1 MQEKKGLGRRW
12 KIQSDTRPEGEGKGR
27 YFKSFGE
34 SITIRYLV
42 ASPPKLQHAGTLVVF
57 RIKRNR
63 GSLSRNFQ
71 KKSLPL
77 VVRKS
82 IIDLSMNI
90 FRENLFRF
98 DFEIK
103 YYEYFSSSWFLE
115 IFEKTRILFSK
126 QSQLESENFMMFN
139 VTS

>member
-1 MQEKKGLGRRW
+1 MNDAGEERVGAKMKNPN
-12 KIQSDTRPEGEGKGR
+12 DTRPEGEGKGR
-27 YFKSFGE
+27 CFKSFGE

-98 DFEIK
+98 DFGIK
-103 YYEYFSSSWFLE
+103 YSNILAAVDSLRFLRRFFFQNNHSSNLKIS
-115 IFEKTRILFSK
+115 
-126 QSQLESENFMMFN
+126 
-139 VTS
+139 

>member
-1 MQEKKGLGRRW
+1 MFQEFR
-12 KIQSDTRPEGEGKGR
+12 GEHYHTLPR
-27 YFKSFGE
+27 CE
-34 SITIRYLV
+34 S
-42 ASPPKLQHAGTLVVF
+42 PKLQHTGTLVVF

-103 YYEYFSSSWFLE
+103 YYEYFSSS
-115 IFEKTRILFSK
+115 
-126 QSQLESENFMMFN
+126 
-139 VTS
+139 

>member
-1 MQEKKGLGRRW
+1 MNDAGEERVGAKMKNPN
-12 KIQSDTRPEGEGKGR
+12 DTRPEGEGKGR
-27 YFKSFGE
+27 CFKSFGE

-103 YYEYFSSSWFLE
+103 YYEYFSSS
-115 IFEKTRILFSK
+115 
-126 QSQLESENFMMFN
+126 
-139 VTS
+139 

>member
-1 MQEKKGLGRRW
+1 MGRRW

-27 YFKSFGE
+27 CFKSFGE